1 MSRFRESEAVNP
13 MAEMRWPRADDG
25 NPMTEIRCRESMM
38 RFWLNSLSHGDDYER
53 EEREIE
59 QAGLT
64 HNRHKREHLSH
75 DDRLVIT
82 LWTREWQWVSPRV
95 RESWIGTKHHLRARW
110 PKNWRQKENYGA
122 VGVVPWVLLNHEWV
136 IAGQLVRAIIF
147 VKIGMFSRFAPIRGK
162 IDLCRWG

>member
-38 RFWLNSLSHGDDYER
+38 RFWLNSLSHGEDYER
-53 EEREIE
+53 EEREVE
-59 QAGLT
+59 QAGLA
-64 HNRHKREHLSH
+64 HNRHTREHLSH

-110 PKNWRQKENYGA
+110 PKTGGRKRIT
-122 VGVVPWVLLNHEWV
+122 V
-136 IAGQLVRAIIF
+136 
-147 VKIGMFSRFAPIRGK
+147 
-162 IDLCRWG
+162 RWGWYLECCWTMSEWLQASWVSPGDYLPPNRNVQ